1 MVKINKRT
9 KLPNNGGMVEV
20 KYEFYVFGC
29 KYSGIRSASKR
40 RQLALLVQ
48 LLPLALIFV
57 VFYFLLIRPQKKR
70 DKETQNMRNNI
81 QVGDEIVTAGGI
93 IGRVVSIKED
103 NVVIETGNDRS
114 KVRIK
119 RWAIQSNE
127 TVHDDVEM
135 DVK

>member
-1 MVKINKRT
+1 MFVTTI
-9 KLPNNGGMVEV
+9 
-20 KYEFYVFGC
+20 
-29 KYSGIRSASKR
+29 
-40 RQLALLVQ
+40 
-48 LLPLALIFV
+48 LPLGLIFV
-57 VFYFLLIRPQKKR
+57 VFYFLLIRPQKKK

-127 TVHDDVEM
+127 TLHDDVEM
-135 DVK
+135 EAPAKK